1 MNPGKPI
8 DPPLVCE
15 FVTKAHGD
23 FDAVRKLL
31 DSEPGLLHA
40 SWHWGNG
47 DWETALGAAA
57 HVGRKDIARFL
68 LERGARLDIF
78 AAAMLDDVAT
88 VRSIIELQ
96 PSARTS
102 PGPHGIPLIAHAQ
115 AGQAKR
121 VIDYLKSLDA

>member
-8 DPPLVCE
+8 DLALVCD

-23 FDAVRKLL
+23 LEAVRKLL
-31 DSEPGLLHA
+31 EAEPGLLHA

-57 HVGRKDIARFL
+57 HVGRKDIARVL

-78 AAAMLDDVAT
+78 AAAMLDDLAT
-88 VRSIIELQ
+88 VRAILELQ
-96 PSARTS
+96 PAARSA
-102 PGPHGIPLIAHAQ
+102 PGPHGIPMIAHAQ
-115 AGQAKR
+115 AGQAMR
-121 VIDYLKSLDA
+121 VIEYLKSLGG